1 MVNLQRRF
9 DFSSLVSHRLIEKL
23 SYILSIEPNKPLV
36 TGLIVFVASAVL
48 TQFLAYQRYLI
59 GEEVDRKNIVEETNA
74 VKGRIQNALSHSL
87 SATKTLAFIIEEYG
101 IPQDFDRVAQEILES
116 NEYIDA
122 LQVTEG
128 GKITHVY
135 PLQGNEEAI
144 GFDVFANSHTASQ
157 AYKAID
163 KKTLFFA
170 GPLQLRQGGVG
181 LVGRLPIFKDRR
193 FFGFSVVLIKLST
206 LLHAAG
212 IDTVD
217 DPKYRYQLSKHNPV
231 TGKDELFWSTAG
243 DATTRQSAY
252 IEVPDG
258 EWKLSV
264 TSNASRRFYDAAIY
278 SFLGLVLSLT
288 AGFYARALARQPIK
302 LNRLVQE
309 KTRQLA
315 SSEKYFRSLIEKSS
329 DAIVLFDRQGKVLY
343 QSPRTEKII
352 GYSLTEIQA
361 ISTINL
367 NPSEDR
373 EETLRFVNQLI
384 LNPGT
389 AIPKTGRVR
398 HKDGRYI
405 WLEGTFTNLLQ
416 DESVRAIVC
425 NCQDISQRIEAEQ
438 KILLAN
444 KQSESIINSLPG
456 IFYLYD
462 RSGKFLRW
470 NKNFE
475 RVSGYTSEEISKMT
489 PIDFFDDDEKT
500 LLKERINAV
509 FSKGEADVQAN
520 FFTKDRRK
528 IPYYFNGCSANFDGI
543 DYLIGMGIDIT
554 DRVKVE
560 AAMRERTEEIQKLT
574 GYLENVREE
583 ERTRIAREIHDE
595 LGQQLTGLKMDASWI
610 NKKIVGSA
618 DPKIL
623 ERITTMISLIDET
636 VKTVRRISSEL
647 RPGILDDLGLVPAI
661 EWQCQEFEKRTGISS
676 KCHAVLT
683 DYNFDKNLATNVF
696 RVYQE
701 ALTNVARHSH
711 ASAVE
716 TFLTEQDGFINLTI
730 KDNGVGFDLE
740 EVKSKRSLGLVGMRE
755 RAMLFQ
761 GELIINS
768 EKGKCTEI
776 VLKAPILMKKQ
787 MMI

>member
-1 MVNLQRRF
+1 
-9 DFSSLVSHRLIEKL
+9 
-23 SYILSIEPNKPLV
+23 
-36 TGLIVFVASAVL
+36 
-48 TQFLAYQRYLI
+48 LI
-59 GEEVDRKNIVEETNA
+59 GAEADRKTIVEETNA

-87 SATKTLAFIIEEYG
+87 SAAKTLAFIIEEYG
-101 IPQDFDRVAQEILES
+101 IPQDFDRVAQDILES

-122 LQVTEG
+122 LEVTEG

-144 GFDVFANSHTASQ
+144 GFDVFASSHTASQ

-181 LVGRLPIFKDRR
+181 LVGRLPIFKDNR

-206 LLHAAG
+206 ILYAAG

-217 DPKYRYQLSKHNPV
+217 NRKYTYQLSKQNPV
-231 TGKDELFWSTAG
+231 TGKEEFFWSTTP
-243 DATTRQSAY
+243 DVTTRQSAY

-264 TSNASRRFYDAAIY
+264 TSNESRRFFDAATY

-302 LNRLVQE
+302 LNRQVQE

-329 DAIVLFDRQGKVLY
+329 DAIVLFDRQGRVQY

-352 GYSLTEIQA
+352 GYSLAEIQS
-361 ISTINL
+361 ISTIEL
-367 NPSEDR
+367 IPSEDR
-373 EETLRFVNQLI
+373 EEALRFANQLI
-384 LNPGT
+384 LNPGM

-398 HKDGRYI
+398 HKDGHYI
-405 WLEGTFTNLLQ
+405 WLEGTFTNLFQ
-416 DESVRAIVC
+416 DESVGAIVY

-438 KILLAN
+438 KVLLGN
-444 KQSESIINSLPG
+444 RQSESIINSLPG

-462 RSGKFLRW
+462 RNGKFLRW

-475 RVSGYTSEEISKMT
+475 RVSGYTSEEINVMT
-489 PIDFFDDDEKT
+489 PIDFFHDSEKM
-500 LLKERINAV
+500 LMKERINAV
-509 FSKGEADVQAN
+509 FSKGQADVQAN

-528 IPYYFNGCSANFDGI
+528 IPYYFNGRSANFNGI

-554 DRVKVE
+554 DRVKAE

-610 NKKIVGSA
+610 NKKIVGST
-618 DPKIL
+618 DPNIL
-623 ERITTMISLIDET
+623 ERIATMISLIDET

-676 KCHAVLT
+676 KCHAGLT
-683 DYNFDKNLATNVF
+683 DQNIDKNLATNIF

-701 ALTNVARHSH
+701 ALTNVARH
-711 ASAVE
+711 AQATLVE
-716 TFLTEQDGFINLTI
+716 TNLTQDDGIINLTI
-730 KDNGVGFDLE
+730 KDNGVGFDTE
-740 EVKSKRSLGLVGMRE
+740 EIKSKMSLGLVGMRE
-755 RAMLFQ
+755 RAMLFN
-761 GELIINS
+761 GELTINS
-768 EKGKCTEI
+768 KKGKGTTI
-776 VLKAPILMKKQ
+776 VLKAPMMKKQ
-787 MMI
+787 III